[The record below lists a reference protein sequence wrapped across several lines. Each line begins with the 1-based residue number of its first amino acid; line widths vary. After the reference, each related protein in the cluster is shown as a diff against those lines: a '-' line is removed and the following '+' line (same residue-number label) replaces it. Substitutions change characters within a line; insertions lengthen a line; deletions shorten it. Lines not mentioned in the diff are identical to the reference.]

1 MTIHITKFKAAV
13 ALVVVALLVPVT
25 AIATHTFSDVP
36 DGRYYTDAVEWAAEN
51 EITTGTSATTFSPE
65 DAVTRGQN
73 VTFAYRYDQN
83 IVQPA
88 LTELES
94 LFPIARSAGSTDNVG
109 EDEPRTHLLSVEID
123 APVPG
128 IIQLNGFV
136 RVDTGAFSGVT
147 AGTVLCYF
155 DLPGIDVP
163 DELRLEGEIYYTG
176 EATKEVTCPVTAA
189 LTVEAGTHTILMDAE
204 APETAYF
211 DEYQMNALFVP
222 LGSNDFVEEEPVIL
236 SK

>member
-1 MTIHITKFKAAV
+1 MTIHITKSKAAV

-94 LFPIARSAGSTDNVG
+94 LFPIARSAGSTDDVD
-109 EDEPRTHLLSVEID
+109 EDEPRTHLLSVEIE

-136 RVDTGAFSGVT
+136 RVDTGAFSELLP
-147 AGTVLCYF
+147 GTVLCYF
-155 DLPGIDVP
+155 DLSGIDVP
-163 DELRLEGEIYYTG
+163 DELLLEGEIYY
-176 EATKEVTCPVTAA
+176 AAKRRREVTCPVTACADRRGWHAHHPDGRRGARDGVLRRVPDERPLRA
-189 LTVEAGTHTILMDAE
+189 LGLERFRRRGTRHS
-204 APETAYF
+204 
-211 DEYQMNALFVP
+211 Q
-222 LGSNDFVEEEPVIL
+222 
-236 SK
+236 